1 MHVLTRRLGDFSAR
15 RPWAVIGVWLAALA
29 TMVVLAGA
37 AGGAFADDFSAPG
50 SQSKQAQQLLEER
63 FPGAANGTVLAVFIA
78 KPGDTVA
85 AHRDAVA
92 QALDAAGQVDGVA
105 HIADAFTPET
115 VSADGTVAY
124 AAISFDTPAT
134 DIGTKPIDDLYPAL
148 APARTDGLSAE
159 VGGDAAFINAG
170 TKASGAELFGVLAAL
185 VILVVAFGAAVA
197 ALVPIALALVAVAI
211 GLSSITLLASVF
223 DVSTGA
229 PSVGALIGLGIGIDY
244 SLLVVSRYR
253 ENRAAGQANKPA
265 LSNAMA
271 AVGSAVVFAGGTII
285 LAMLALLVI
294 GITFL
299 TSMGL
304 AVSLVVLL
312 TVTAAMT
319 LLPALLTVLGD
330 RVDRGRIRRRHH
342 LTKTTQ
348 VEGSGW
354 WRFAHRVARRPL
366 AWLIAGTAVLLT
378 LAAPALSMKTGF
390 PDAGDESPKESSRIA
405 YGALA
410 ASFGPGING
419 PMILAVDLKADGAS
433 RADLALAADRVA
445 EDPGIAS
452 VGKPRFSPAGDAGV
466 VTVIPTTGPT
476 DAATNRTLD
485 RIRDVIPAGVSVT
498 GLTAMTDDLTA
509 QLSDKLPIFI
519 GTILLAAFLLLML
532 VFRSVVVPVKAAVM
546 NLLSIGAAYGVV
558 VAIFQWGWL
567 QSITGL
573 DQTLSIVSPFPILF
587 FAILFGLSM
596 DYEVF
601 LLSRIR
607 EEYDKSGEPTESVAR
622 GVAATGRVITSAA
635 LIMTAVF
642 LSFVANPSPLI
653 MMMGVGLATAVVV
666 DATIVRMV
674 LVPATMELL
683 GHRNWW
689 LPTWLDRVLPNV
701 AVHPPVI
708 PLPRTADQVPSTI
721 DLTAGE
727 QVASATPTR
736 KGRS

>member
-50 SQSKQAQQLLEER
+50 SQSKRAQTLLEER
-63 FPGAANGTVLAVFIA
+63 FPDAANGTVLAVFVA
-78 KPGDTVA
+78 DAGDTVA
-85 AHRDAVA
+85 AHRPAVA
-92 QALDAAGQVDGVA
+92 AAMTAAARVDGVA
-105 HIADAFTPET
+105 GVGDAFTEGN

-124 AAISFDTPAT
+124 ATIRFDTPAT
-134 DIGTKPIDDLYPAL
+134 DIGTGPIDDMYDAL
-148 APARTDGLSAE
+148 APARADGIAAE
-159 VGGDAAFINAG
+159 VGGDAAFINGG
-170 TKASGAELFGVLAAL
+170 TKASGAEFAGVLAAL
-185 VILVVAFGAAVA
+185 IILVVAFGAAVA

-211 GLSSITLLASVF
+211 GLSSITLLASAF

-244 SLLVVSRYR
+244 ALLIVSRYR
-253 ENRAAGQANKPA
+253 ENRTAGQQNKMA
-265 LSNAMA
+265 LSDAMA
-271 AVGSAVVFAGGTII
+271 AVGSAVAFAGGTVVV
-285 LAMLALLVI
+285 AMLALLVI

-299 TSMGL
+299 TSTGL
-304 AVSLVVLL
+304 TVSLVVLL
-312 TVTAAMT
+312 TVAAALT

-330 RVDRGRIRRRHH
+330 RVDRGRIRRRRH
-342 LTKTTQ
+342 LGSTTQ
-348 VEGSGW
+348 VEGNAW
-354 WRFAHRVARRPL
+354 WRFSHRVARRPL
-366 AWLIAGTAVLLT
+366 AWLIAGATLLLT
-378 LAAPALSMKTGF
+378 LGVPALSMKTGF

-405 YGALA
+405 YDALA
-410 ASFGPGING
+410 KSFGPGING
-419 PMILAVDLKADGAS
+419 PMLVV
-433 RADLALAADRVA
+433 ADLSKAGATRDDLLSLGRRVA
-445 EDPGIAS
+445 DVPGVAS
-452 VGKPRFSPAGDAGV
+452 VSPPMFSPAGDTAAL
-466 VTVIPTTGPT
+466 TLIPTTAPT
-476 DAATNRTLD
+476 DKLTSRTLD
-485 RIRDVIPAGVSVT
+485 AVRDVIPANASVT

-509 QLSDKLPIFI
+509 QLSDKLPLFI
-519 GTILLAAFLLLML
+519 GTILIAAFLLLMI
-532 VFRSVVVPVKAAVM
+532 VFRSVVVPLKAAVM

-567 QSITGL
+567 SSITGV
-573 DQTLSIVSPFPILF
+573 DETLSIVSPFPILF

-642 LSFVANPSPLI
+642 LSFVANPSPLL
-653 MMMGVGLATAVVV
+653 MMMGVGLATAVIV
-666 DATIVRMV
+666 DATVVRMV

-683 GHRNWW
+683 GHKNWW
-689 LPTWLDRVLPNV
+689 LPSWLDRVLPNV

-708 PLPRTADQVPSTI
+708 PQPRSADETPRHI

-727 QVASATPTR
+727 QTVTAATAKR
-736 KGRS
+736 EQA

>member
-15 RPWAVIGVWLAALA
+15 RPWAVIGAWLAALA

-37 AGGAFADDFSAPG
+37 AGGSFADDFSAPG
-50 SQSKQAQQLLEER
+50 SQSKKAQQLLEER

-78 KPGDTVA
+78 KPGDTVE
-85 AHRDAVA
+85 AHRTAVTAALAKA
-92 QALDAAGQVDGVA
+92 QRVSGVA
-105 HIADAFTPET
+105 AVDEPFASGTVADA
-115 VSADGTVAY
+115 GTVAY
-124 AAISFDTPAT
+124 VPIQVDTPAT
-134 DIGTKPIDDLYPAL
+134 DIGTKPIDDMYEAL
-148 APARTDGLSAE
+148 APARGVGLSAE
-159 VGGDAAFINAG
+159 VGGDAAFINGG
-170 TKASGAELFGVLAAL
+170 TKASGAELGGVLAAL
-185 VILVVAFGAAVA
+185 VILVIAFGAAVA

-211 GLSSITLLASVF
+211 GLSSITLLASAF

-244 SLLVVSRYR
+244 ALLVVSRYR
-253 ENRAAGQANKPA
+253 ENRAAGQSNKLA
-265 LSNAMA
+265 LSNSMA
-271 AVGSAVVFAGGTII
+271 AVGSAVVFAGGTIL

-304 AVSLVVLL
+304 TVSLVVLL
-312 TVTAAMT
+312 TVTAALT

-330 RVDRGRIRRRHH
+330 RVDRGRIRRRRH
-342 LTKTTQ
+342 LSSTTQ
-348 VEGSGW
+348 VQGSGW
-354 WRFAHRVARRPL
+354 WRFAHRVARRPV
-366 AWLIAGTAVLLT
+366 AWLVAGTALLLA

-405 YGALA
+405 YDALGAA
-410 ASFGPGING
+410 FGSGING
-419 PMILAVDLKADGAS
+419 PMLLVAAAGAQD
-433 RADLALAADRVA
+433 DLALAAERVA
-445 EDPGIAS
+445 ADPGIAS
-452 VGKPRFSPAGDAGV
+452 VGETVLSPSGDAGV
-466 VTVIPTTGPT
+466 VTIIPTTGPT
-476 DAATNRTLD
+476 DDATTRTLD
-485 RIRDVIPAGVSVT
+485 RIRDVIPADVSVT

-532 VFRSVVVPVKAAVM
+532 VFRSVVVPIKAAVM

-573 DQTLSIVSPFPILF
+573 DETLSIVSPFPILF

-642 LSFVANPSPLI
+642 LSFVANPSPLL
-653 MMMGVGLATAVVV
+653 MMMGVGLATAVIV
-666 DATIVRMV
+666 DATVVRMV

-683 GHRNWW
+683 GHANWW
-689 LPTWLDRVLPNV
+689 LPKWLDRVLPNV

-708 PLPRTADQVPSTI
+708 PQPRSADEVPPHI

-727 QVASATPTR
+727 QTAQAATTK
-736 KGRS
+736 KGRT